1 MPATCTTTEVEFT
14 RHALERYRQRG
25 FGCGD
30 SGRAI
35 EHLVRICEIAQVLI
49 DPPPWL
55 VDSAPGPE
63 RAYLCIGD
71 VVFPMDRT
79 AEHRYVALT
88 CLTRGSRPKR
98 RRNTRASITN
108 PINRSHP

>member
-1 MPATCTTTEVEFT
+1 MPAPCTTTDVEFT

-30 SGRAI
+30 LSRAT
-35 EHLVRICEIAQVLI
+35 EHLMRICDNAQVLI

-55 VDSAPGPE
+55 VDPVISSR

-71 VVFPMDRT
+71 VVFPMYRI

-88 CLTRGSRPKR
+88 CLTRGSRSKR
-98 RRNTRASITN
+98 RRDGRASIN
-108 PINRSHP
+108 NHINRSH